1 MLESLVQWLDRAG
14 PLVFWSCAGVL
25 VAIDSLA
32 AGAVVLTQS
41 RELVNRWTGA
51 LLAANVLLVGVGA
64 GVPATLYVTKV
75 AVRALT
81 PAAPAA
87 LPKDADVVR

>member
-32 AGAVVLTQS
+32 AGAVVLTRS

-51 LLAANVLLVGVGA
+51 LLTANVLLLGVGA